1 LYYYQFS
8 RMFLQSILLFCIAT
22 KAVAQ
27 QQQQQQ
33 QPYEPLFE
41 KWVQDFRVVFQSAEH
56 RVHMFGNWINNHIFI
71 EKSNR
76 LNRPFEL
83 GHNQFSGLNQTEYVQ
98 WVRGGLDENPD
109 GLSGSKRPVGF
120 RSNAGVSPNSVP
132 ASRVQAEEIRRSFG
146 GVINVFGVN
155 PIISA
160 PSEYQSLPASIDWT
174 TKGAV
179 TPVKDQGQCG
189 SCWSFSTTGALEGAY
204 AIKNSKLVSFS
215 EQQLV
220 DCDSIGNGGRDHGC
234 NGGLMDNAFS
244 WISKNNGLCLEADYP
259 YVSGI
264 TQKAGT
270 CVKSCSNVKG
280 SDVANFVDVES
291 ASDLAFS
298 TALAQQPVSVA
309 IEADQREFQLYK
321 SGVFTGACGTNLD
334 HGVLA
339 VGYGSENGVEYYKVK
354 NSWST
359 TWGDKGYIRLG
370 KGASYNSGKGQCGIL
385 LEASYPLV

>member
-1 LYYYQFS
+1 
-8 RMFLQSILLFCIAT
+8 MFLRSIFLFCFA
-22 KAVAQ
+22 ARVVAQ
-27 QQQQQQ
+27 
-33 QPYEPLFE
+33 YEPLFE

-56 RVHMFGNWINNHIFI
+56 RVHMFGNWVENHIFI

-98 WVRGGLDENPD
+98 WVRGGLE
-109 GLSGSKRPVGF
+109 
-120 RSNAGVSPNSVP
+120 
-132 ASRVQAEEIRRSFG
+132 
-146 GVINVFGVN
+146 GVINVIGVN
-155 PIISA
+155 PVISA

-220 DCDSIGNGGRDHGC
+220 DCDSLGNGGRDHGC

-244 WISKNNGLCLEADYP
+244 WISKNNGLCTEADYP
-259 YVSGI
+259 YVSG
-264 TQKAGT
+264 TTMTAGT
-270 CVKSCSNVKG
+270 CVKSCKNVAG
-280 SDVANFVDVES
+280 SDVAKFVDVES

-298 TALAQQPVSVA
+298 TALSLNPVSVA

-359 TWGDKGYIRLG
+359 TWGDKGYIRLA
-370 KGASYNSGKGQCGIL
+370 KGASYNGGKGQCGIL
-385 LEASYPLV
+385 LEASYPVV

>member
-1 LYYYQFS
+1 
-8 RMFLQSILLFCIAT
+8 MFLQSILLFCLAT

-27 QQQQQQ
+27 HQ

-56 RVHMFGNWINNHIFI
+56 RVHMFGNWVENHIFI

-98 WVRGGLDENPD
+98 FIRGGLD
-109 GLSGSKRPVGF
+109 
-120 RSNAGVSPNSVP
+120 
-132 ASRVQAEEIRRSFG
+132 
-146 GVINVFGVN
+146 GVINVLGVN
-155 PIISA
+155 PVISA
-160 PSEYQSLPASIDWT
+160 PSEYQSLPASVDWT

-220 DCDSIGNGGRDHGC
+220 DCDTLGNGGRDHGC

-244 WISKNNGLCLEADYP
+244 WISKNNGLCTEVDYP
-259 YVSGI
+259 YVSG
-264 TQKAGT
+264 TTKTAGT
-270 CVKSCSNVKG
+270 CAKSCKNVAG
-280 SDVANFVDVES
+280 SDVAKFVDVES

-298 TALAQQPVSVA
+298 TALSLNPVSVA

-359 TWGDKGYIRLG
+359 TWGDKGYIRLA
-370 KGASYNSGKGQCGIL
+370 KGASYNGGKGQCGIL
-385 LEASYPLV
+385 LEASYPVV